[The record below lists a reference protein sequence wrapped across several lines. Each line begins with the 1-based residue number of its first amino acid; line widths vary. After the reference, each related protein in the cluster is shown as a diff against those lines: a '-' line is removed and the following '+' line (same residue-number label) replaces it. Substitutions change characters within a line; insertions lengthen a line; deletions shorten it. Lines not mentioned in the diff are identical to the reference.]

1 MSDAP
6 VSLTMGLAHNGK
18 FLSKVQ
24 LGWWFLLFSS
34 SQNSSLRH
42 FLFLVSV
49 SVWVDMIDF
58 KNGKCWDLTNGQCG
72 EQTPSNHFHSQDSIF
87 GQKKIFSSKCEE
99 ENMNLNQWHDSCGV
113 IDSFEGWLL
122 LRIFKLPHHLSFI
135 LAVIIHSRKF
145 TRRENNLNCKHR
157 TYMPTSITGQ
167 MISAMK
173 TCKHTDRKMCV
184 QELAFLHVKALPFC
198 PFGPFNWGNMST
210 K

>member
-1 MSDAP
+1 MI
-6 VSLTMGLAHNGK
+6 M
-18 FLSKVQ
+18 
-24 LGWWFLLFSS
+24 
-34 SQNSSLRH
+34 NSSLRH
-42 FLFLVSV
+42 FLFLASF

-87 GQKKIFSSKCEE
+87 DQKHSFSSKCEE

-145 TRRENNLNCKHR
+145 TRRENSLICKHG
-157 TYMPTSITGQ
+157 TYTNFHANFYNREMTFLSVCKLPWPTTGRVH
-167 MISAMK
+167 A
-173 TCKHTDRKMCV
+173 C
-184 QELAFLHVKALPFC
+184 
-198 PFGPFNWGNMST
+198 
-210 K
+210 